1 MNPRENVM
9 ALLRREP
16 YEWVPV
22 DLQLCPSLEEEYRR
36 RTGAAVSYQ
45 DYFRLPWAG
54 IGDIPMSKK
63 DEQYLP
69 YHPGLKA
76 GSYIDL
82 WGVAH
87 EPGSAAAKHMTYMR
101 CPLKGIDSLSEV
113 RAYPLP
119 DYAAGDTA
127 ENAASQRAQAA
138 ALHAR
143 GLAAMGY
150 LTCTIWETSW
160 YIRGMEDLMMDMMS
174 GDPIAAY
181 ILDAVTERAVTR
193 ARAYARA
200 GVDILYLGDD
210 IGMQKA
216 PMMSLELYCKWLK
229 PRLKQVIDAAR
240 AVRPGILVKYHSCGY
255 ATPFIPHLIEAGVD
269 ILNPI
274 QPESMNFQEIYRK
287 FGGKISFDGTIG
299 TQSVMPFGTPQ
310 QVRETVFRHLDIAR
324 PHGGLL
330 PAPTHL
336 LEPEVPW
343 ENIIAYVEACRDY
356 KPGK

>member
-1 MNPRENVM
+1 MNGYLSTFSS
-9 ALLRREP
+9 ARR
-16 YEWVPV
+16 WK
-22 DLQLCPSLEEEYRR
+22 RN
-36 RTGAAVSYQ
+36 TAAVSYQ

-274 QPESMNFQEIYRK
+274 QPESMNFQEIYRE